1 MADSLDLGAFP
12 ASASNKLDIQWGV
25 GREIL
30 LVDVGSAE
38 TEESALGCAQ
48 WDEPSSSQRQVA
60 YDTMKLYR
68 ALHTQAL
75 QDHDKAAR
83 LQSILEYS
91 QEITSVLQA
100 ACSRPSAQ
108 DEGLQTV
115 KEDCCAWELLQ
126 LFYILAPRL
135 EGFVTQ
141 DLVLWMKTHNALL
154 STRETCL
161 QEALYEV
168 CAEAEEQ
175 EAAPQ
180 TVSGYWQ
187 VFQRLVLVGWVDDA
201 RDLLFSH
208 SELHAPEEQL
218 SRFDKSASS
227 ELLEQVDAL
236 LRCMPQ
242 VQPMHGQAM
251 DDLSFLNPD
260 DYTPAREQW
269 QLECVKLLENPRLW
283 DECRQTAPDTAEAL
297 RVTLSVMSGDR
308 EDISNIAASWLEL
321 LLGMLLYG
329 LPTKA
334 ATRHAIPLIITQCL
348 STRAEAEAEVP
359 PPAGLSLPIIEE
371 LLPAVS
377 ETDTARVLSAVSQL
391 SLWFKAHMPDILIA
405 TPQGKSVLSSS
416 LEHEGGDVSEKLT
429 LAYAHSLMGYP
440 TTWHVAAAYLAWC
453 PCHGAEAM
461 QQLLWQLPMKG
472 DSRLAN
478 QLLQQCQLY
487 GLPQLAVALCRQM
500 GVHHWQSGRT
510 AAALTWFI
518 RGHDESRASQ
528 AAAPL
533 THQIEAMLADTTTGF
548 QAMPALANLEG
559 LLNSLASP
567 SGADENAVPL
577 PQQAKVPSSVQ
588 RRGALGFLQG
598 FLKLQQA
605 MQDVQSAQD
614 QSQLQKGASAVR
626 DMVMVLIGRKIAPQR
641 TWLPLLFHTIPVMES
656 THPPVFSHTDTQRL
670 LSRLQEATVWL
681 PNNSQN
687 EQQHQLVAIVRLAL
701 VRSVAQAHLTA
712 FPPALPAQA

>member
-1 MADSLDLGAFP
+1 MADSLGVSAFP
-12 ASASNKLDIQWGV
+12 ASAGNKLDIQWGV
-25 GREIL
+25 GREML
-30 LVDVGSAE
+30 LVDVGSAD
-38 TEESALGCAQ
+38 TEE
-48 WDEPSSSQRQVA
+48 
-60 YDTMKLYR
+60 
-68 ALHTQAL
+68 
-75 QDHDKAAR
+75 
-83 LQSILEYS
+83 
-91 QEITSVLQA
+91 
-100 ACSRPSAQ
+100 PSAQ
-108 DEGLQTV
+108 EEGLQAV

-141 DLVLWMKTHNALL
+141 DLVSWMKTHNALL
-154 STRETCL
+154 STPETCL

-180 TVSGYWQ
+180 TVSGLVTPAASFVVVHVLLRLPKGRNPAVAALPGQ
-187 VFQRLVLVGWVDDA
+187 VFQRLVLVGWVEDA

-236 LRCMPQ
+236 LRCMPR
-242 VQPMHGQAM
+242 VQPLHGQAM
-251 DDLSFLNPD
+251 DDPAFLTPD

-269 QLECVKLLENPRLW
+269 QLDCVKLLENPRLW

-308 EDISNIAASWLEL
+308 EDINNTAASWLEL
-321 LLGMLLYG
+321 LIGMLLYG

-359 PPAGLSLPIIEE
+359 PPAGLFLTNIEE

-461 QQLLWQLPMKG
+461 QQLLRQLPVKG

-478 QLLQQCQLY
+478 QMVQQCQLY
-487 GLPQLAVALCRQM
+487 GLPQVAVALCRQM

-533 THQIEAMLADTTTGF
+533 THQIETMLADTTTGF
-548 QAMPALANLEG
+548 QAIPALANLEG

-567 SGADENAVPL
+567 SDADENAVPL
-577 PQQAKVPSSVQ
+577 PQQAKAPSSVQ
-588 RRGALGFLQG
+588 QRGTLGFLQG

-605 MQDVQSAQD
+605 MQHVQSAQD
-614 QSQLQKGASAVR
+614 QSQLQEGASAVR
-626 DMVMVLIGRKIAPQR
+626 DMVMVLIGCKIAPQQ

-656 THPPVFSHTDTQRL
+656 THPPVFTHTDTQQL
-670 LSRLQEATVWL
+670 LSRLQEVTVWL
-681 PNNSQN
+681 PKNSQG
-687 EQQHQLVAIVRLAL
+687 EQQHQLVATVRLAL
-701 VRSVAQAHLTA
+701 VRSLAQAHLTA
-712 FPPALPAQA
+712 FQPALPAWA